1 MRITERKLRSI
12 IRSVIKETHPMGP
25 RPEGEL
31 KTVFPVD
38 IIDNINKIMDSL
50 ELKDIKF
57 SHTGKTD
64 GDLNYKYYEYVLSA
78 LVKNPHGSG
87 DIQIESRSN
96 SIFDFNT
103 DFIEKDM
110 SIKEYFISEFMY
122 DFFKAI
128 YQIFYPKDFVKIK
141 NKLYS
146 AYEAHNRIY
155 KSELNKSII
164 TTLYNKVASSLSG
177 GEEGF
182 ESFISDILNRAEAG
196 TL

>member
-25 RPEGEL
+25 RPEGKL
-31 KTVFPVD
+31 KTVFPAD

-50 ELKDIKF
+50 ELKDINF

-64 GDLNYKYYEYVLSA
+64 EDLNHKYYEYVLSA

-103 DFIEKDM
+103 DFIENDM

-128 YQIFYPKDFVKIK
+128 YQIFYPEDSV
-141 NKLYS
+141 NNRQLYR
-146 AYEAHNRIY
+146 AYEAHDRIY

-177 GEEGF
+177 GEPDF